1 MEGVSEFCAL
11 CSIQLNQYPI
21 VDGKHRFCCSG
32 CQAVYQILSSKKQLN
47 NFFTSPV
54 FKQALKSGLISNP
67 SLLDEIR
74 NKKENLG
81 SQTTSKYHLEISDM
95 WCPSCAEVIRLILLQ
110 ENGVVN
116 CLIDYATDLAAI
128 EFLPEK
134 ISKDKIQQIIASL
147 GYQAHSLENAE
158 NKKVNLDLY
167 LRFGVAAFCSLNAMM
182 FAYPLYSTY
191 FDDQAHEDG
200 KIFAWLSFFS
210 AIPVLTYCLW
220 PILKR
225 FINSLKFGMLGMEA
239 LVMLGVAS
247 AFGLSVYELSIDSNQ
262 VYFDSMTVIVTFV
275 LLGKIIENKAKFS
288 SKETLFRLHRSLP
301 RRARKIFP
309 DGNVEFVSTKEIKIG
324 DLLEVYAGEKIILDG
339 EVVEGRGTC
348 DESLMTGE
356 ALPIHKQTKSI
367 LMAGSILQ
375 QGRLV
380 FKVTREINESTLSQ
394 IINIVEQD
402 LAHKSNYS
410 RAIDRIIPWFVP
422 LVLFIALLTAS
433 TFFWGHELGLL
444 NAVSVLLIACPC
456 AIGIAAPLA
465 ESQVLQK
472 LADQGVIIRNRGCLA
487 LMNRVTTFVFDKT
500 GTVTEG
506 QFRILEGI
514 EKLSKQELEI
524 LKTITRPSNHLICKA
539 IYQSLKADCIQFENI
554 EESPSKGMKGIFKDQ
569 TALLGSSL
577 FFNEQ
582 GIKILEEDECHK
594 SDGVNTYVYFSPDSQ
609 KIFPLRLGD
618 SIRPEVSKVIKDLQC
633 PTVLLSGD
641 RKLTVESVAHA
652 CGFDEFL
659 FQMAPLQKRDYIEN
673 LRNRQVVCMVG
684 DGINDAPALTAAHV
698 GISVVSASDI
708 SIQVSDILLTT
719 HRLSVLPTML
729 KLIVRGQ
736 KILRQNLFWA
746 FFYNAIGIFL
756 AICGL
761 LTPIFAAFAM
771 TISSLMVVFNSK
783 RLS

>member
-1 MEGVSEFCAL
+1 MESLSDLCTL
-11 CSIQLNQYPI
+11 CSIHLNQYPI
-21 VDGKHRFCCSG
+21 VDGNNRFCCAG
-32 CQAVYQILSSKKQLN
+32 CQAVYQILSSKHQLDN
-47 NFFTSPV
+47 IFTSPI
-54 FKQALKSGLISNP
+54 FQQALKSGLISNP

-74 NKKENLG
+74 KRKENLG
-81 SQTTSKYHLEISDM
+81 SQTTFKYHLEISDM
-95 WCPSCAEVIRLILLQ
+95 WCPSCADVIRLILLQ
-110 ENGVVN
+110 EKGVVN
-116 CLIDYATDLAAI
+116 CVIDYATDLAAI
-128 EFLPEK
+128 EFIPEK
-134 ISKDKIQQIIASL
+134 ISKEKIQQMIASL
-147 GYQAHSLENAE
+147 GYQAHALENAE
-158 NKKVNLDLY
+158 NKKTNVDLY

-210 AIPVLTYCLW
+210 AIPVLTYCMW

-225 FINSLKFGMLGMEA
+225 FINSLKFGLLGMEA
-239 LVMLGVAS
+239 LVMLGVSA
-247 AFGLSVYELSIDSNQ
+247 AFGLSLYELSMDSNQ

-309 DGNVEFVSTKEIKIG
+309 DGTVEFASTKEIKMG

-339 EVVEGRGTC
+339 EVVDGVGTC

-356 ALPIHKQTKSI
+356 SMPIQKQSKST

-422 LVLFIALLTAS
+422 LVLFVAFLTAG
-433 TFFWGHELGLL
+433 TFFWGNDRGLL

-487 LMNRVTTFVFDKT
+487 LMDRVTTFVFDKT

-514 EKLSKQELEI
+514 EKLSKDELEI

-539 IYQSLKADCIQFENI
+539 IYQSLKVDCIKSEHI
-554 EESPSKGMKGIFKDQ
+554 EESPSKGMKGIFKGQ
-569 TALLGSSL
+569 KALLGSFL
-577 FFNEQ
+577 FFHEQ
-582 GIKILEEDECHK
+582 GIQIVEKPDQLDSE
-594 SDGVNTYVYFSPDSQ
+594 GVYTYVYFSPDSK
-609 KIFPLRLGD
+609 KIFRLRLGD
-618 SIRPEVSKVIKDLQC
+618 SIRGEVMDVIKNLQC
-633 PTVLLSGD
+633 HTVLLSGD
-641 RKLTVESVAHA
+641 RKESVESVARA

-659 FQMAPLQKRDYIEN
+659 FQMAPLQKRDYIED

-719 HRLSVLPTML
+719 DGLSVLPSML
-729 KLIVRGQ
+729 RLIVRGQ
-736 KILRQNLFWA
+736 KILQQNLFWA

-756 AICGL
+756 AFCGL

-783 RLS
+783 RLT